1 MNSVVIDT
9 HAVIWYLLESPK
21 LSDNALKAIDSAD
34 TVYLSAITIIEITYL
49 TEKGKIPQLALD
61 RLLIVLNK
69 SSGNWRII
77 PIDLDIALTL
87 SKIHR
92 QIVPEMPDR
101 IITATAL
108 YLNLPLV
115 TRDTKITAS
124 IANTIW

>member
-1 MNSVVIDT
+1 M
-9 HAVIWYLLESPK
+9 LESPK
-21 LSDNALKAIDSAD
+21 FSDNALKAIDSAD
-34 TVYLSAITIIEITYL
+34 IIYLSAITIIEITHL

-69 SSGNWRII
+69 PSGNWKII

-87 SKIHR
+87 SKIYR

-108 YLNLPLV
+108 YLDLPLV

-124 IANTIW
+124 IVNTI